1 MTVFETML
9 ITISFGSLVV
19 AILSN
24 QKK

>member
-1 MTVFETML
+1 MTVFETIFLMV
-9 ITISFGSLVV
+9 SFGSLVV